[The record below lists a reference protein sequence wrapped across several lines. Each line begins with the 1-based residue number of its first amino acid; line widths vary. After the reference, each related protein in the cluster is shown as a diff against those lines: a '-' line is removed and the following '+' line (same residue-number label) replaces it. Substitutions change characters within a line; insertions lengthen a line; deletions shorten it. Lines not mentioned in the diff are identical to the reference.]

1 VSFGRKLPPVDL
13 SKAVTLVA
21 PGTPLRD
28 AIDSIIRAE
37 NGALIVVASPKR
49 LGEQL
54 ISGGIRLECEFA
66 SMRLYELAKMDGAI
80 IVAPDMST
88 IYYANTQLNP
98 DPSLPSQ
105 ETGMR
110 HRAAHRTAQ
119 QSGALVIA
127 VSERRKIVTLYL
139 DNNQRYVLEDI
150 RVVMNRAVSALT
162 TLEKF
167 TRRLRQEARLLS
179 VHEYDGRVT
188 LREVVGVVSIFEY
201 TVRIAEEVEHYVKE
215 LGQEGRLVGMQL
227 EQEFHPVRKPYE
239 ALVRDYVSED
249 ISYEEARKRLEKL
262 TLQQLPEPIEI
273 KQALGYGQIEEP
285 GSVLL
290 EPRGYRQLERVPR
303 LRGKLARQLV
313 EEFGSLKQLMEASEE
328 ELDEVEGVGRAQAQN
343 IHQSLRRK
351 KEQDRSNGTV

>member
-1 VSFGRKLPPVDL
+1 MSPGRNLPPVDL
-13 SKAVTLVA
+13 SEALELVA
-21 PGTPLRD
+21 PGTPLRG
-28 AIDSIIRAE
+28 AIDNIIRAE
-37 NGALIVVASPKR
+37 NGALIVVTSPKS

-54 ISGGIRLECEFA
+54 ISGGIKLECEFA

-88 IYYANTQLNP
+88 IYYANTQLSP

-110 HRAAHRTAQ
+110 HLAAHRTAQ
-119 QSGALVIA
+119 QSGVLVIA
-127 VSERRKIVTLYL
+127 VSERRKVVTLYL
-139 DNNQRYVLEDI
+139 GDNEPYVLEDI
-150 RVVMNRAVSALT
+150 QVVLNRAASALT

-179 VHEYDGRVT
+179 IHEYEGMVT
-188 LREVVGVVSIFEY
+188 LREVVGVVSMFEY
-201 TVRIAEEVEHYVKE
+201 TVRIAEEVEHYVKV

-227 EQEFHPVRKPYE
+227 EQEFHPVPKPYE
-239 ALVRDYVSED
+239 ALLRDYVSED
-249 ISYEEARKRLEKL
+249 ISYEEARKRLERL
-262 TLQQLPEPIEI
+262 TLQQLSEPIEI
-273 KQALGYGQIEEP
+273 TQALGYGQIEEP
-285 GSVLL
+285 GGIFL

-303 LRGKLARQLV
+303 LRGKLAQRLV

-328 ELDEVEGVGRAQAQN
+328 ELDEVEGVGRAQARN

-351 KEQDRSNGTV
+351 KEQDRAKGIV